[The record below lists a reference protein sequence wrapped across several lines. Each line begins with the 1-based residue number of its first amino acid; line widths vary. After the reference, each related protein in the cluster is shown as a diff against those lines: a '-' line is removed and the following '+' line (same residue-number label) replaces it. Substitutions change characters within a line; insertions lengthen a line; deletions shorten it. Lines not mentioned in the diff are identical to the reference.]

1 MEYYDLKILF
11 SETNRPGKLKLVWKH
26 PQDASFSSPYSNPD
40 TNVNTFAGVF
50 PFDHLQRERS
60 HTAMFAQDNAH
71 VQNILHRNE
80 NVAFDTPQ
88 HRATTHYRRQQYVG
102 HFVNIPDMR
111 DSTNWKNPA
120 ESNLLYLDLDKM
132 GKAMPSGRSRSYI
145 DALPG
150 SYTDQQSQSSIQ
162 SSEVG
167 VHDNRRYCFGNNR
180 FAPTSQEMRQPRRTQ
195 SRGSFPKGHHAP
207 ETLLPS
213 SHCLSHVVLTANLR
227 ARTRRDEVVTY
238 TPTTVFGKLDMTS
251 YSDHELSKDV
261 ICAVCGDS
269 AKCQH
274 YGVRTC
280 EGCKGFFKRSVQK
293 NSNYVCVGDK
303 KCLIDKSRRNRCQS
317 CRFQKCLTV
326 GMSKEVVRSGQLK
339 GRRGRL
345 PSKTKQSIFNKS

>member
-1 MEYYDLKILF
+1 MHYQTI
-11 SETNRPGKLKLVWKH
+11 
-26 PQDASFSSPYSNPD
+26 QDASFSSPYSNPD

-50 PFDHLQRERS
+50 PFEHLQRERS
-60 HTAMFAQDNAH
+60 HPAMFAQDNAH

-145 DALPG
+145 DDLPG

-162 SSEVG
+162 TSEVG

-180 FAPTSQEMRQPRRTQ
+180 FAPTSQEMRQPRR
-195 SRGSFPKGHHAP
+195 
-207 ETLLPS
+207 
-213 SHCLSHVVLTANLR
+213 LR
-227 ARTRRDEVVTY
+227 EDEVVTY

-251 YSDHELSKDV
+251 YSDHDLSKDV

-345 PSKTKQSIFNKS
+345 PSKTKQSVFYLPLDPSN

>member
-1 MEYYDLKILF
+1 MHYQTI
-11 SETNRPGKLKLVWKH
+11 
-26 PQDASFSSPYSNPD
+26 QDASFSSPYSNPD
-40 TNVNTFAGVF
+40 TNVNTFAGVL

-60 HTAMFAQDNAH
+60 HPAMFAQDNAH

-80 NVAFDTPQ
+80 NVVFDTPQ

-132 GKAMPSGRSRSYI
+132 GKAMPSGRSRSCI

-180 FAPTSQEMRQPRRTQ
+180 FAPTSQEMRQPRR
-195 SRGSFPKGHHAP
+195 
-207 ETLLPS
+207 
-213 SHCLSHVVLTANLR
+213 LR
-227 ARTRRDEVVTY
+227 EDEVVTY

-251 YSDHELSKDV
+251 YSDHDLSKDV

-345 PSKTKQSIFNKS
+345 PSKTKQSVFYLPLDPSN

>member
-1 MEYYDLKILF
+1 MHYQTI
-11 SETNRPGKLKLVWKH
+11 
-26 PQDASFSSPYSNPD
+26 QDASFSSPYSNPD

-180 FAPTSQEMRQPRRTQ
+180 FAPTSQEMRQPRR
-195 SRGSFPKGHHAP
+195 
-207 ETLLPS
+207 
-213 SHCLSHVVLTANLR
+213 LR
-227 ARTRRDEVVTY
+227 EDEVVTY

-345 PSKTKQSIFNKS
+345 PSKTKQSVFYLPLDPSN

>member
-1 MEYYDLKILF
+1 MSVCLSKNIFKINLNSFNQSVFSRKKFHSYFHFHLF
-11 SETNRPGKLKLVWKH
+11 G
-26 PQDASFSSPYSNPD
+26 QDASFSSPYSNPD

-60 HTAMFAQDNAH
+60 HPAMFAQDNAH

-180 FAPTSQEMRQPRRTQ
+180 FAPTSQEMRQPRRLREYVFLF
-195 SRGSFPKGHHAP
+195 SLFYHFISFPM
-207 ETLLPS
+207 LS
-213 SHCLSHVVLTANLR
+213 STCIKIYFLIIIFF
-227 ARTRRDEVVTY
+227 Y
-238 TPTTVFGKLDMTS
+238 LDI
-251 YSDHELSKDV
+251 SDV
-261 ICAVCGDS
+261 
-269 AKCQH
+269 
-274 YGVRTC
+274 YNT
-280 EGCKGFFKRSVQK
+280 
-293 NSNYVCVGDK
+293 
-303 KCLIDKSRRNRCQS
+303 
-317 CRFQKCLTV
+317 
-326 GMSKEVVRSGQLK
+326 
-339 GRRGRL
+339 
-345 PSKTKQSIFNKS
+345 

>member
-1 MEYYDLKILF
+1 MHYQTI
-11 SETNRPGKLKLVWKH
+11 
-26 PQDASFSSPYSNPD
+26 QDASFSSLYSNPD

-180 FAPTSQEMRQPRRTQ
+180 FAPTSQEMRQPRR
-195 SRGSFPKGHHAP
+195 
-207 ETLLPS
+207 
-213 SHCLSHVVLTANLR
+213 LR
-227 ARTRRDEVVTY
+227 EDEVVTY

-345 PSKTKQSIFNKS
+345 PSKTKQSVFYLPLDPSN

>member
-1 MEYYDLKILF
+1 MHYQTI
-11 SETNRPGKLKLVWKH
+11 
-26 PQDASFSSPYSNPD
+26 QDASFSSPYSNPD

-60 HTAMFAQDNAH
+60 HPAMFAQDNAH

-180 FAPTSQEMRQPRRTQ
+180 FAPTSQEMRQPRR
-195 SRGSFPKGHHAP
+195 
-207 ETLLPS
+207 
-213 SHCLSHVVLTANLR
+213 LR
-227 ARTRRDEVVTY
+227 EDEVVTY

-251 YSDHELSKDV
+251 YSDHDLSKDV

-345 PSKTKQSIFNKS
+345 PSKTKQSVFYLPLDPSN